1 MTLLDTGIL
10 LQTKNF
16 SHVTKAGRYCM
27 MLHSIL
33 ETACNHVAK
42 LHSKTQREAKL
53 NLQARAIL
61 ELVFL
66 LSESLI
72 IEL

>member
-1 MTLLDTGIL
+1 
-10 LQTKNF
+10 
-16 SHVTKAGRYCM
+16 M

-33 ETACNHVAK
+33 ETACNHVTE

>member
-1 MTLLDTGIL
+1 MQFSKTLIDTGIL
-10 LQTKNF
+10 LQTKHF
-16 SHVTKAGRYCM
+16 LHVTKAGKYSM

-33 ETACNHVAK
+33 ETACYHVTK

-61 ELVFL
+61 
-66 LSESLI
+66 
-72 IEL
+72 

>member
-1 MTLLDTGIL
+1 
-10 LQTKNF
+10 
-16 SHVTKAGRYCM
+16 M